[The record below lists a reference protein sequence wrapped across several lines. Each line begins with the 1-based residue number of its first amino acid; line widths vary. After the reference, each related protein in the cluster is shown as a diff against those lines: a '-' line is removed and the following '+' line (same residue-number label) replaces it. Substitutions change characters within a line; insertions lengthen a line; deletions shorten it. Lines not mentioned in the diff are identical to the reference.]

1 MYRGKLVNWN
11 DDKGFGFISAAE
23 LSSNTFIHISTLKH
37 MSRSP
42 KQGDYIYFEVERHEG
57 KTRATNARIEGVA
70 AKKFKT
76 SKSTNKPGANK
87 LVPVLVVGIM
97 SVLLF
102 NYLDFTEQVS
112 NPRAIQQIPDTAFD
126 TTPRQTFKCD
136 GRQYCSQMRS
146 REEAVFFIRNCP
158 NTKMDGDN
166 DGNPCE
172 SDSRF

>member
-37 MSRSP
+37 MSRTP

-57 KTRATNARIEGVA
+57 KMRATNARIEGVA

-87 LVPVLVVGIM
+87 LVPVLVVGVM

-102 NYLDFTEQVS
+102 NYLDFTEEVS
-112 NPRAIQQIPDTAFD
+112 NPRLFNKSRPHS
-126 TTPRQTFKCD
+126 TPRHDKHSSVMGASTVANEIEKKLCFSFETVRIQKWTVITMAILARVTQGFK
-136 GRQYCSQMRS
+136 R
-146 REEAVFFIRNCP
+146 
-158 NTKMDGDN
+158 
-166 DGNPCE
+166 
-172 SDSRF
+172 